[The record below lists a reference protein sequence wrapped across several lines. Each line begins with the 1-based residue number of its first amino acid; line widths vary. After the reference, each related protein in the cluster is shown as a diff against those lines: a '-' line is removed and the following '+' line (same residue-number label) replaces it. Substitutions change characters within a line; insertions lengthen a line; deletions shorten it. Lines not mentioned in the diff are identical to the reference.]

1 MLKNLIRYIVVKWK
15 SNQQIT
21 HLNAKLNVN
30 QAKTITKINIGLT
43 MSKQRLTIN
52 ILTKVHF
59 EICTTCILSLKLE
72 LYSFLSKYTLAVSM
86 ATRLIQQKAKNQHIH
101 FSVSVREVFKTFD
114 ITQVEIT
121 SVFFLYII

>member
-1 MLKNLIRYIVVKWK
+1 MLNNLIRYIVVKWK

-52 ILTKVHF
+52 TYSLR
-59 EICTTCILSLKLE
+59 CILKFVLP
-72 LYSFLSKYTLAVSM
+72 V
-86 ATRLIQQKAKNQHIH
+86 H
-101 FSVSVREVFKTFD
+101 VF
-114 ITQVEIT
+114 
-121 SVFFLYII
+121 YH

>member
-1 MLKNLIRYIVVKWK
+1 MLKNLIQYIVVKWK

-121 SVFFLYII
+121 

>member
-52 ILTKVHF
+52 TYSLR
-59 EICTTCILSLKLE
+59 CILKFVL
-72 LYSFLSKYTLAVSM
+72 
-86 ATRLIQQKAKNQHIH
+86 H
-101 FSVSVREVFKTFD
+101 VF
-114 ITQVEIT
+114 
-121 SVFFLYII
+121 YH